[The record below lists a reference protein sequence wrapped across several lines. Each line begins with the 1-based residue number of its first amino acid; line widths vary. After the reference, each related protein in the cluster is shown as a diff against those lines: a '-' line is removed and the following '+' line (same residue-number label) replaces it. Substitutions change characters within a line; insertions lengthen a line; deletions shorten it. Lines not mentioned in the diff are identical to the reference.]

1 MKMMKVIEVFNEEY
15 PDIPEK
21 ADKFMEF
28 WQEKIN
34 LIPEEHRGTAVIEI
48 EAGES
53 WGSPYLNTT
62 VRYKRPETD
71 EEKDAREGRIAAQS
85 NAQRDREIEQ
95 LRKLKEKYGDV

>member
-1 MKMMKVIEVFNEEY
+1 MNKMKVIEVFDDEC

-34 LIPEEHRGTAVIEI
+34 LIPEEHRGTAEI
-48 EAGES
+48 ELEADES
-53 WGSPYLNTT
+53 YGSPYLNVT

-71 EEKDAREGRIAAQS
+71 EETVAREGRVLAQ
-85 NAQRDREIEQ
+85 NDARRNREIAQ
-95 LRKLKEKYGDV
+95 MKRLKEKYGDV